1 MTSED
6 RKIEDLPLGVKPDL
20 DWSQLGETVKMFR
33 IAVALIEHSMSD
45 GDNSVREMI
54 DQFSDMA
61 GKVAQIRLQV
71 QHMHERQKSAFD
83 GLTDLT
89 KEQQEEK
96 IQECAEHLK
105 KMRGTIEHNC
115 ASLNHSFDQSIIA
128 FQDFDRLSQQ
138 LEHVGRA
145 LSATANL
152 VEDRQRIFDPYE
164 WLYLQE
170 KIRSTFAMVDA
181 QVLFESMVQGESK
194 EEALR
199 KASVVKQQSDDNFEA
214 F

>member
-1 MTSED
+1 MVNGEEQSDEIPFG
-6 RKIEDLPLGVKPDL
+6 KKPDL
-20 DWSQLGETVKMFR
+20 SWSQLGETVKMFR

-45 GDNSVREMI
+45 GDHSVREMI
-54 DQFSDMA
+54 DQFSGMA
-61 GKVAQIRLQV
+61 GKVAQIRSQV
-71 QHMHERQKSAFD
+71 EDMHEQQKDAFD
-83 GLTDLT
+83 GLVDLS
-89 KEQQEEK
+89 KEEQEEK
-96 IQECAEHLK
+96 ILECADQLRR
-105 KMRGTIEHNC
+105 MRGTIERNC

-145 LSATANL
+145 LSTTANL
-152 VEDRQRIFDPYE
+152 VEDENRIFDPYE

-170 KIRSTFAMVDA
+170 KIRSTFAMLDA
-181 QVLFESMVQGESK
+181 QILFEAMVRGESK

-199 KASVVKQQSDDNFEA
+199 KASIAKQQSGDNFEA